1 MGRARNARDIPSLA
15 PLSVPVSRLDSRLRM
30 IVIVQTRGRD
40 SHMKMTG
47 MIVVL
52 LRGKIRDCR
61 LAYGFQDENL
71 TFLAVKLSF

>member
-1 MGRARNARDIPSLA
+1 MGRARNARDIPSHA
-15 PLSVPVSRLDSRLRM
+15 PLSVPVSRLDSRLQM
-30 IVIVQTRGRD
+30 IVIVQTRGEGGEGED

-61 LAYGFQDENL
+61 PAYGFQD
-71 TFLAVKLSF
+71 